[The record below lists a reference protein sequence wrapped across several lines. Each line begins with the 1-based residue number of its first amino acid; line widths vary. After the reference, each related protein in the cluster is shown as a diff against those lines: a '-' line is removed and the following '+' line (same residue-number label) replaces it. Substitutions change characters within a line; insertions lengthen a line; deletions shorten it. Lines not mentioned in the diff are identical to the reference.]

1 VVPDSDHAPVLYTQT
16 GCAESRQVR
25 AWLTERRITFT
36 ERNVADDHNAAE
48 ALLETGI
55 FGTPLLIVGDRA
67 IIGSRP
73 DVLTA
78 ALPGTD
84 EDVAP

>member
-1 VVPDSDHAPVLYTQT
+1 MLYAQT

-25 AWLTERRITFT
+25 AWLTERRITST
-36 ERNVADDHNAAE
+36 ERNVTGDYNAAK

-55 FGTPLLIVGDRA
+55 FGTPRLIVRDRA
-67 IIGSRP
+67 IIRFRP
-73 DVLTA
+73 DTLTA

-84 EDVAP
+84 EEVTP